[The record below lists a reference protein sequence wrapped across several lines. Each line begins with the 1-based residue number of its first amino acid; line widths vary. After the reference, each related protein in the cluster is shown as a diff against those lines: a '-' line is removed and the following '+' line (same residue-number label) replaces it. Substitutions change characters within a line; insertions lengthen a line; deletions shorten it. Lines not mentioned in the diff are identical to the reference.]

1 MPTYE
6 YECMECGQRFEKFQ
20 GIKDKSLKK
29 CPKCG
34 GRVKRLIG
42 TGTTVIFK
50 GSGFYHTDYKMR
62 GKKKE
67 DIKKGKRGGKKE
79 ENKGTNE

>member
-6 YECMECGQRFEKFQ
+6 YECMECGHRFEKFQ
-20 GIKDKSLKK
+20 GIKDKHLKK

-34 GRVKRLIG
+34 GKVKRLIG

-50 GSGFYHTDYKMR
+50 GNGFYHTDYKMR
-62 GKKKE
+62 GKKE
-67 DIKKGKRGGKKE
+67 SIEKGKRGGKKE

>member
-6 YECMECGQRFEKFQ
+6 YECMECGHRFEKFQ

-50 GSGFYHTDYKMR
+50 GNGFYHTDYKLNAS
-62 GKKKE
+62 KKDDKKE
-67 DIKKGKRGGKKE
+67 DKEEDKKANNKGKV
-79 ENKGTNE
+79 